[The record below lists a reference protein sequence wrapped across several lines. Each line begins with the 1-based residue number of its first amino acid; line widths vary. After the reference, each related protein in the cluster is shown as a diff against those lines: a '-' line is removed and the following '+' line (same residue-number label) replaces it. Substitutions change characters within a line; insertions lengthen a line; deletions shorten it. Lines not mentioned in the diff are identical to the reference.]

1 MAGDA
6 YTNIAT
12 RVDNVDANS
21 AVDINTLMANI
32 RLGAIRAWSTSTAY
46 TVGHKVRH
54 GYTEYLCVTAHTSG
68 TFSDDFVDSL
78 HWVPQGDYP
87 GCIKIHPVTDKIP
100 ADFMEIDG
108 DAILRAT
115 YDVAYKILGVIYGAG
130 DGSTT
135 FNLPDTEANGSFIRH
150 YKSGTSAAIA
160 TLQNHAFQG
169 HRHAELAGS
178 SYLNSNA
185 AANGANGV
193 NITIGTV
200 STTGDPI
207 TDGSHG
213 AVNATSSETR
223 PTNMAMIYII
233 KVL

>member
-54 GYTEYLCVTAHTSG
+54 GYTEYLCITAHTSG
-68 TFSDDFVDSL
+68 TFADDFVDSL

-160 TLQNHAFQG
+160 TLQGNAVIQHTHDIGYIATG
-169 HRHAELAGS
+169 AGS
-178 SYLNSNA
+178 NWVGTNPEFGGS
-185 AANGANGV
+185 
-193 NITIGTV
+193 GTV
-200 STTGDPI
+200 SGNVTAGVDT
-207 TDGSHG
+207 
-213 AVNATSSETR
+213 ATETR
-223 PTNMAMIYII
+223 PTNLAMIYII